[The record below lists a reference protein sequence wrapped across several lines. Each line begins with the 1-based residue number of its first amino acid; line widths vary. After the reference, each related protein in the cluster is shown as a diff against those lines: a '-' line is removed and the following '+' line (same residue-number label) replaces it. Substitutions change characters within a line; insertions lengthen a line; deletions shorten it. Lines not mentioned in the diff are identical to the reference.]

1 MLAERVSPLPTA
13 AAEPEIIA
21 ALQRQAAYLLRRL
34 ASDPRASSLLIGLA
48 ARARSLGQTRR
59 MEARVAQEEV
69 RLEASYDATLEA
81 LEAEDLPGDQVETLD
96 ARLTD
101 ISRRMGEI
109 RAERTR
115 VRARVALER
124 RAFLRARKLLDI
136 RSSV

>member
-1 MLAERVSPLPTA
+1 MD
-13 AAEPEIIA
+13 

-34 ASDPRASSLLIGLA
+34 APDPRASSLLIGLA
-48 ARARSLGQTRR
+48 ARERSLGQTRR
-59 MEARVAQEEV
+59 MEARVAQAEV
-69 RLEASYDATLEA
+69 RLEASYDATIEA
-81 LEAEDLPGDQVETLD
+81 LEAEDLPREQIEILD
-96 ARLTD
+96 GRLTD